1 MKLLKAFVK
10 VVMSCFALIGGVL
23 FVGLLLFSLSMVIMR
38 APAQPA
44 TETDAIVVLTGGSN
58 RVEEG
63 LKLYQQGLGEHLL
76 ISGVHK
82 DVKVKEI
89 LALLWK
95 GPMIDPTGIVLDP
108 RATTTAENAS
118 YSIEWIKEH
127 DVKSIRL
134 ITAYYHMPRAYWE
147 FKRRMPELKILP
159 YGVQPET
166 GPSYVKMLFAEY
178 GKTILTLLPTS
189 PEA

>member
-1 MKLLKAFVK
+1 MKIIKAFLR
-10 VVMSCFALIGGVL
+10 VVMSCFAIVGGTL
-23 FVGLLLFSLSMVIMR
+23 FVGLLLFSLTMMIMR
-38 APAQPA
+38 APRDPSQR
-44 TETDAIVVLTGGSN
+44 TDAIVVLTGGAN

-63 LKLYQQGLGEHLL
+63 LKLYEKDLGDYLL
-76 ISGVHK
+76 VSGVHK
-82 DVKVKEI
+82 DVKVKEL
-89 LALLWK
+89 LALWH
-95 GPMIDPTGIVLDP
+95 GPKLDESRIILDP
-108 RATTTAENAS
+108 RATTTEGNAT
-118 YSIEWIKEH
+118 YSIEWFNENNI
-127 DVKSIRL
+127 KSIRL

-147 FKRRMPELKILP
+147 FKRRMPQLKILP